1 LAEAL
6 APATVSQNHQLRHP
20 TTNGRMA
27 FSHGSFETGRRRS
40 RRNGSLWDS
49 AHQVA
54 HGFAEQALWQH
65 GVPVRPGNAALRAE
79 AYLCN
84 KATKIQYQMVN
95 CMTSHASRSADLIHL
110 RNWMSSPSSHE
121 ILAMLPI
128 LDSRWSLFAKVAE
141 LGSLTLAAHA
151 LNTPSS
157 VISRQ
162 ISQLEMQCGG
172 KLFRRT
178 GRGVLLTEFGE
189 VVYLRIRPLIAQTDQ
204 LADDILTASSVP
216 IGEVHIGLL
225 PSVAP
230 RIATKL
236 FQTALAQFPKVR
248 LHLAEGSS
256 TQLEEWLSTGRLDMA
271 LLLRERPLE
280 DIDEPLLASI
290 SLDLIGPVDDPL
302 IGAGEVAFAALDN
315 LPLILPAEPHV
326 LRRRLG
332 ELARERGIS
341 LKVVV
346 EADTVQLQR
355 ELSTS
360 GIGYAIV
367 SSMAEMRAGLKLGAA
382 RIVQPEMVRHVVLG
396 TTQHRP
402 NTLAARSIG
411 DLIKLLFAEI
421 APAPPVS

>member
-1 LAEAL
+1 
-6 APATVSQNHQLRHP
+6 
-20 TTNGRMA
+20 
-27 FSHGSFETGRRRS
+27 
-40 RRNGSLWDS
+40 
-49 AHQVA
+49 
-54 HGFAEQALWQH
+54 
-65 GVPVRPGNAALRAE
+65 
-79 AYLCN
+79 
-84 KATKIQYQMVN
+84 
-95 CMTSHASRSADLIHL
+95 
-110 RNWMSSPSSHE
+110 MSSPGSHE

-189 VVYLRIRPLIAQTDQ
+189 VVYQRIRPLIAQTDQ
-204 LADDILTASSVP
+204 LADDILTTSSVP

-230 RIATKL
+230 RIAAKL
-236 FQTALAQFPKVR
+236 FQTVLAQFPKVR

-256 TQLEEWLSTGRLDMA
+256 AQLEEWLSTGRLDMA

-302 IGAGEVAFAALDN
+302 IAAGEVAFAALDG

-326 LRRRLG
+326 LRRRLD
-332 ELARERGIS
+332 ELGRERGIS
-341 LKVVV
+341 LKVVG

-355 ELSTS
+355 ELSSS

-411 DLIKLLFAEI
+411 NLIKLLFAEI
-421 APAPPVS
+421 APAPPAS